1 MSKGF
6 NHAGW
11 IVTTSIRS
19 PDQRKRKMS
28 LTNEGASKKKADSDS
43 EEDNNLKEKG
53 VSNKK
58 KEGFCSFLFRLM
70 PMWSFFQLQRRM
82 KIAELKKLCDVVE
95 GKCGTGKQP
104 FQLPDFIAA
113 TGIEKIRQEEPV
125 DKTKHWGDLE
135 REEEEEEPMEGK
147 DLEDGIESV
156 DSLSS
161 TPTGNEKPDV
171 IDLHKQQ
178 RKEPERPLY
187 QKAYK
192 VDVTTT

>member
-1 MSKGF
+1 
-6 NHAGW
+6 
-11 IVTTSIRS
+11 
-19 PDQRKRKMS
+19 MS

-95 GKCGTGKQP
+95 ESDVATVEAVLVGGKCGTGKQP

-187 QKAYK
+187 QVSTMA
-192 VDVTTT
+192 DTFFND